1 MYPWEIS
8 YIDLTNT
15 DSLKI
20 PPTVTG
26 QDGKWRHWK
35 RYASD
40 VNWCWCWCCWRC
52 RRPGGSFKMFQV
64 TVSHLWID
72 AEVLQM
78 PGGWSQYCS
87 HPFEHAFQLEPL
99 ASFHIY
105 VCVCAGEACRPFPP
119 SLPHPPHHHH
129 RRLLLWVQ
137 NVIFLILIHLNPW
150 NMIWSKFQYVG
161 GQVCSWQTRD
171 LCNLDWRG
179 WKDQPI
185 ADFNKSYTRWRRILT
200 GCRRT
205 LGMASRGMRCVSKSK
220 NVFPVV
226 VL

>member
-8 YIDLTNT
+8 YLDLTNT

-78 PGGWSQYCS
+78 PGDWSQYCS
-87 HPFEHAFQLEPL
+87 HPFKYAFQMEPPASSDPASYMYVYMCMCRGSLSAVSPFPSSSSPSSSPPPAAMGSKCDLPHPHSLEPL
-99 ASFHIY
+99 KHDLIKIS
-105 VCVCAGEACRPFPP
+105 VCGRTNLLVTGRRPLQPW
-119 SLPHPPHHHH
+119 LE
-129 RRLLLWVQ
+129 RLKRPAHCTMCTLY
-137 NVIFLILIHLNPW
+137 
-150 NMIWSKFQYVG
+150 S
-161 GQVCSWQTRD
+161 
-171 LCNLDWRG
+171 
-179 WKDQPI
+179 
-185 ADFNKSYTRWRRILT
+185 RIPL
-200 GCRRT
+200 
-205 LGMASRGMRCVSKSK
+205 
-220 NVFPVV
+220 
-226 VL
+226 